1 MTIAEQLSGRPVEAR
16 EPLIHVVNVSRTF
29 HVGSQEVRA
38 LRGINLDIYQ
48 GQLVAIRGPSGSGK
62 TTLVNIMGGLDRPTS
77 GQVFYKGHN
86 LGKLSDQALTD
97 LRRREIGFVFQSF
110 ALIEVLTAYENVE
123 LPLRMIKMS
132 ASERSRRVRE
142 CLEWVDLGKRT
153 QHRAYELS
161 GGEQQRV
168 GIARALVNQPSLILA
183 DEPTAELNQ
192 ETAQRVMEL
201 FRRIVREQNRTVC
214 VVTHDP
220 MVSEY
225 ADVTFE
231 IVDGLLVGRNG
242 EGVSAQRNGADG
254 SVGGSGANGSAGGN
268 DSSGLAGGDGA
279 NGLAG
284 GNGADVLVGGSGAD
298 A

>member
-123 LPLRMIKMS
+123 LPLRMVKMS

-153 QHRAYELS
+153 QHRSYELS
-161 GGEQQRV
+161 GGEQKRV

-201 FRRIVREQNRTVC
+201 FGRIVREQNRTVC

-242 EGVSAQRNGADG
+242 DGVSAQRGGADG
-254 SVGGSGANGSAGGN
+254 SVGGNGANGSAGGN
-268 DSSGLAGGDGA
+268 DSDGLAGR
-279 NGLAG
+279 
-284 GNGADVLVGGSGAD
+284 NGADVLVGGSGAD

>member
-1 MTIAEQLSGRPVEAR
+1 VTIAEQLSGRPVEAR

-123 LPLRMIKMS
+123 LPLRMVKMS

-242 EGVSAQRNGADG
+242 DGVSAQRGGADG
-254 SVGGSGANGSAGGN
+254 SVGGNGANGSAGGN
-268 DSSGLAGGDGA
+268 DSDGLAGR
-279 NGLAG
+279 
-284 GNGADVLVGGSGAD
+284 NGADVLVGGSGAD